1 MAIFLYVLPK
11 GENEEIKVLPSVVL
25 SSLKFES
32 IFVDFIP
39 LLTLYLFFFLL
50 DKILPNLFEGRIST
64 AGLMWKNE
72 DEQCRSCIIVYR

>member
-1 MAIFLYVLPK
+1 MELILMAIFLYVLPK

-39 LLTLYLFFFLL
+39 LLTLYLFFIRQNPS
-50 DKILPNLFEGRIST
+50 KPI
-64 AGLMWKNE
+64 
-72 DEQCRSCIIVYR
+72 

>member
-11 GENEEIKVLPSVVL
+11 GENEEINVLPSVVL

-32 IFVDFIP
+32 IFVDFIS
-39 LLTLYLFFFLL
+39 FFLL

-72 DEQCRSCIIVYR
+72 DE

>member
-1 MAIFLYVLPK
+1 MELILMAIFLYVLPK

-32 IFVDFIP
+32 IFVDFIS
-39 LLTLYLFFFLL
+39 FFLL

-72 DEQCRSCIIVYR
+72 DE

>member
-32 IFVDFIP
+32 IFVDFIS
-39 LLTLYLFFFLL
+39 FFLL

>member
-11 GENEEIKVLPSVVL
+11 GENEEINVLPSVVL

-39 LLTLYLFFFLL
+39 LLTLYLFFFIRQNPS
-50 DKILPNLFEGRIST
+50 KPI
-64 AGLMWKNE
+64 
-72 DEQCRSCIIVYR
+72 